1 MGREIVKPKQLTLK
15 QRKFVKK
22 YCTCIKP
29 KHGMRWA
36 FGNGTESVMQ
46 VYNVK
51 RRVIAGLMA
60 KQLFRKPHIREAI
73 EQEVQRQNLLSF

>member
-1 MGREIVKPKQLTLK
+1 
-15 QRKFVKK
+15 
-22 YCTCIKP
+22 
-29 KHGMRWA
+29 MRWA

>member
-1 MGREIVKPKQLTLK
+1 MNKLTLK
-15 QRKFVKK
+15 QRRFVKK

-29 KHGMRWA
+29 KVAGRWA
-36 FGNGTESVMQ
+36 FGNATESVWQ

-60 KQLFRKPHIREAI
+60 KQLLRKPHIQEAI
-73 EQEVQRQNLLSF
+73 EQETQLQNLLSY